1 MAVSNG
7 NDNNVGDD
15 RNLDDDDDDNDN
27 NNSNE
32 GSESFRCESFII
44 IN

>member
-7 NDNNVGDD
+7 DDNNVGDD
-15 RNLDDDDDDNDN
+15 RIMDDNDDDNDN